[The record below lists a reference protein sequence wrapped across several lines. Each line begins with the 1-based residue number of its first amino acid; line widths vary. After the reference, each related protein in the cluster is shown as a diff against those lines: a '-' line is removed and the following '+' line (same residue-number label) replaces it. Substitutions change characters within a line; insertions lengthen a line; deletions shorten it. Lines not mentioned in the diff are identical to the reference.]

1 MEDNNIRIVLDKQS
15 VLMGDASLE
24 ITSQIIKILNKEVSS
39 LKIN

>member
-15 VLMGDASLE
+15 VLMGDSSLE
-24 ITSQIIKILNKEVSS
+24 ITSQIIAILNKEVSS